1 MRKLILTGIF
11 LFTGLMLS
19 AQITARG
26 NLDIRTIDI
35 NQKALAFGLTEAQFE
50 LIKDQAYANPEFVR
64 GVIFQDNKPIRA
76 GVPMRYN
83 AHADEIEIKNDPNS
97 SEVSSLVR
105 NPDIFVKIGEIFY
118 VLIPFEGSV
127 EKGSYFNVL
136 HEGDVY
142 SLYKKITA
150 TYREGRTAKTNY
162 ESDVPPS
169 FQKETI
175 YYLVENNNFLQLP
188 DRKSRLERVF
198 TSNNKEMA
206 NFIKSNK
213 LDLRNEKDL
222 IQVVAHFDSLH
233 K

>member
-50 LIKDQAYANPEFVR
+50 LIKDQAYANPEFVS

-127 EKGSYFNVL
+127 EKGNYFNVL

-213 LDLRNEKDL
+213 FDLRNEKDL